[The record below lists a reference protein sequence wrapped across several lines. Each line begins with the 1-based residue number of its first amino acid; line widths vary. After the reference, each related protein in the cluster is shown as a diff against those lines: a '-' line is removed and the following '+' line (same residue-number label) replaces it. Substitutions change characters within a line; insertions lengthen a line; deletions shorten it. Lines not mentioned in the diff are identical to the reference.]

1 MSWRRR
7 IEGGRASA
15 GSIVPRGLDHMQQH
29 TGQHVLS
36 QAFWELLKGE
46 TLSFHMGADVSTLEI
61 GLKTISDADC
71 DRVEDRANAV
81 VWEDRPVKTYFVP
94 EERIGEVP
102 LRRPPKKQ
110 GLLRVVEV
118 DGFDYS
124 ACGGTHVR
132 RTGEIGLIRVGGTEK
147 IRGNLRFE
155 FLCGGRALRDYR
167 AKDRSARKLAAAFSC
182 PAADVAGPVEKLSA
196 EGKALKKR
204 ARRLEE
210 RLAAFESREII
221 RSAAGRVIAG
231 VLEDKT
237 PEEARF
243 LALAIVKGGPFAVAY
258 GAVGESQAHVSS
270 PGRRPSSPTSGK
282 SSPSSPRSSPS
293 RAGEAPRSSN
303 WSWRIGPGSGTPSTP
318 PRRGCGTTREARPG
332 RRQLQHGHDHPRPA
346 HTAARGDH
354 PGRGVHDGGRG
365 QGSESSRGRGPGRRA
380 CDTSSPGSA
389 TTSSASGRWPAL
401 GPTASTRVSFSGPPA
416 RPRASP

>member
-1 MSWRRR
+1 MSETRRLYFDDACLLEFDAEVVER
-7 IEGGRASA
+7 REHESHPAVVLDRTAFYPESGGQPWDRGTLGGVPVLQVLDLEGAILHVLDGPAPEGRVHGAVDRA
-15 GSIVPRGLDHMQQH
+15 VRFDHMQQH

-46 TLSFHMGADVSTLEI
+46 TRSFHMGPDLSTLEI
-61 GLKTISDADC
+61 GLPKISDADC

-81 VWEDRPVKTYFVP
+81 VWEDRQVKTYFVP

-132 RTGEIGLIRVGGTEK
+132 RTGEIGLIRLGGVEK

-155 FLCGGRALRDYR
+155 FLCGGRALCDYR
-167 AKDRSARKLAAAFSC
+167 AKDRTVRRLAASFSC
-182 PAADVAGPVEKLSA
+182 SAADAGGQVERISA

-210 RLAAFESREII
+210 RLAAFEAAEIV
-221 RSAAGRVIAG
+221 RAAPGRVIAG

-243 LALAIVKGGPFAVAY
+243 LALNIVRRGDFAVAY
-258 GAVGESQAHVSS
+258 GASGESQGHVILARAESLKADLRQAV
-270 PGRRPSSPTSGK
+270 PAVAAVVPVKGGGGPSLVELVAADK
-282 SSPSSPRSSPS
+282 SRL
-293 RAGEAPRSSN
+293 GEAV
-303 WSWRIGPGSGTPSTP
+303 
-318 PRRGCGTTREARPG
+318 EA
-332 RRQLQHGHDHPRPA
+332 
-346 HTAARGDH
+346 AARWLAEH
-354 PGRGVHDGGRG
+354 P
-365 QGSESSRGRGPGRRA
+365 
-380 CDTSSPGSA
+380 
-389 TTSSASGRWPAL
+389 
-401 GPTASTRVSFSGPPA
+401 
-416 RPRASP
+416 

>member
-1 MSWRRR
+1 MAETQRLYYDDPYLLEFEAEVVARTEHEGHPAVVLDRTAFYPESGGQPWDKGTLDGVDVLAVIDVEGKVLHVLRSEIAAGPVRGKIDPAMR
-7 IEGGRASA
+7 I
-15 GSIVPRGLDHMQQH
+15 DHMQQH

-46 TLSFHMGADVSTLEI
+46 TLSFHMGPDVSTLEI

-81 VWEDRPVKTYFVP
+81 VWRSLPVKTYFVP

-124 ACGGTHVR
+124 ACGGTHVG
-132 RTGEIGLIRVGGTEK
+132 RTGEIGLIRLGGIEK

-182 PAADVAGPVEKLSA
+182 PPADLAGQVEKLSA

-210 RLAAFESREII
+210 RLAAFEAQEIV
-221 RSAAGRVIAG
+221 RAAAGRVIAG

-243 LALAIVKGGPFAVAY
+243 LALNIIKSGEFAVAY
-258 GAVGESQAHVSS
+258 GASGESQGHVIVARSEALKS
-270 PGRRPSSPTSGK
+270 DLRQVVPVVAALVPVKGGGGPSLVELVMADKARLGD
-282 SSPSSPRSSPS
+282 
-293 RAGEAPRSSN
+293 AVAVAAA
-303 WSWRIGPGSGTPSTP
+303 WL
-318 PRRGCGTTREARPG
+318 RENA
-332 RRQLQHGHDHPRPA
+332 
-346 HTAARGDH
+346 
-354 PGRGVHDGGRG
+354 
-365 QGSESSRGRGPGRRA
+365 
-380 CDTSSPGSA
+380 
-389 TTSSASGRWPAL
+389 
-401 GPTASTRVSFSGPPA
+401 
-416 RPRASP
+416 

>member
-1 MSWRRR
+1 MAENATRRLYYEDPYLLEFEAEIMARTEHEGHPAVVLDRTAFYPESGGQPWDKGTLEGVEVLAVIEVDGTVLHVLRSAIAAATAHGR
-7 IEGGRASA
+7 IDRA
-15 GSIVPRGLDHMQQH
+15 VRLDHMQQH

-46 TLSFHMGADVSTLEI
+46 TLSFHMGPDVSTLEI
-61 GLKTISDADC
+61 GLKAISDADC
-71 DRVEDRANAV
+71 DRIEDRANAV
-81 VWEDRPVKTYFVP
+81 VWEDRQVKTYFVP

-132 RTGEIGLIRVGGTEK
+132 RTGEIGLIRLGGTEK

-167 AKDRSARKLAAAFSC
+167 AKDRSARKLASAFSC
-182 PAADVAGPVEKLSA
+182 PPADVTGQIEKLSA

-210 RLAAFESREII
+210 RLAAFESQEII
-221 RSAAGRVIAG
+221 RTAAGRVIAG

-243 LALAIVKGGPFAVAY
+243 LALNIIKSGEFAVAY
-258 GAVGESQAHVSS
+258 GASAQSQGHLIVARSEAFKADLRQVVPVVAALVPVKGGGGPSLIELVMADTAKLGDAVGA
-270 PGRRPSSPTSGK
+270 
-282 SSPSSPRSSPS
+282 
-293 RAGEAPRSSN
+293 AAA
-303 WSWRIGPGSGTPSTP
+303 WL
-318 PRRGCGTTREARPG
+318 REN
-332 RRQLQHGHDHPRPA
+332 
-346 HTAARGDH
+346 T
-354 PGRGVHDGGRG
+354 
-365 QGSESSRGRGPGRRA
+365 
-380 CDTSSPGSA
+380 
-389 TTSSASGRWPAL
+389 
-401 GPTASTRVSFSGPPA
+401 
-416 RPRASP
+416 